1 MNKIKNIKKKKI
13 FILSSFGHSG
23 IDWINSLLDNHP
35 EILIIPSLSFFRKF
49 EYIKSINKNYE
60 NLNEQTKIEIFCK
73 HLFKQSKKKS
83 LRYKFKNF
91 KKKQLINNIYKN
103 FKLVESQKFEI
114 KLFYAIH
121 LYFSELYKVKI
132 DKIKIIVC
140 HEHAPWNCK
149 KYLKYF
155 DAKLITV
162 IRDPRASLAGSFRG
176 YERTKVLNSGHR
188 IEFSFSFLFHSI
200 KNFTHFYK
208 DKLYLISNE
217 KFNKDLPKEMKKLS
231 KWLQIKYNSSLL
243 RQTFLGE
250 VWYGE
255 TSYKSKND
263 LNKYVEKNYYDQK
276 NVKRRWLDYLN
287 DEEIKIIEILFR
299 KIFRIGNY
307 NKKFS
312 LNFIQ
317 KISILFK
324 FLFSG
329 KFFVKK
335 NNIHKYS
342 FIKLILKKF
351 LLILLQEKYTNIN
364 KLI

>member
-1 MNKIKNIKKKKI
+1 MSC
-13 FILSSFGHSG
+13 LLVYG
-23 IDWINSLLDNHP
+23 IYSPL
-35 EILIIPSLSFFRKF
+35 
-49 EYIKSINKNYE
+49 
-60 NLNEQTKIEIFCK
+60 
-73 HLFKQSKKKS
+73 
-83 LRYKFKNF
+83 
-91 KKKQLINNIYKN
+91 
-103 FKLVESQKFEI
+103 
-114 KLFYAIH
+114 
-121 LYFSELYKVKI
+121 
-132 DKIKIIVC
+132 
-140 HEHAPWNCK
+140 
-149 KYLKYF
+149 
-155 DAKLITV
+155 
-162 IRDPRASLAGSFRG
+162 
-176 YERTKVLNSGHR
+176 
-188 IEFSFSFLFHSI
+188 EFSFSFLFHSI

-217 KFNKDLPKEMKKLS
+217 KFNKDLAKEMKKLS

-299 KIFRIGNY
+299 KIFIIGNY